1 MPIIC
6 LPAYGFSHTIFSS
19 TSHSQQV
26 RQADIVLDV
35 SGIELCDLLET
46 LEFLVAEAKG
56 RLRDVPEDSL
66 RAGRERKGAVIVT
79 DGGRFNVFGD
89 VSKEKRD
96 KMDGE

>member
-1 MPIIC
+1 M
-6 LPAYGFSHTIFSS
+6 
-19 TSHSQQV
+19 
-26 RQADIVLDV
+26 